1 MAAQP
6 RPIHI
11 EQANYLEGG
20 GIVGWLTTID
30 HKRIAILYGMS
41 ALVFMM
47 VGGIEAM
54 FIRAQLIVPNNTLLS
69 PTVYNEIF
77 TMHGL
82 TMIFLVLMPL
92 ETGFFGN
99 FLIPLQIGARDVA
112 FPRLNALSY
121 WVFILGAIT
130 LNLGWVFG
138 SAPDAG
144 WFGYANLTSRYYSPG
159 PNIDFFDIGLLIL
172 GVSSVMGDR
181 KSTRLN
187 SSHITISYAVF
198 CLKKKKKQ

>member
-99 FLIPLQIGARDVA
+99 FLTHPNSGFLGNSIGA
-112 FPRLNALSY
+112 P
-121 WVFILGAIT
+121 
-130 LNLGWVFG
+130 
-138 SAPDAG
+138 
-144 WFGYANLTSRYYSPG
+144 
-159 PNIDFFDIGLLIL
+159 
-172 GVSSVMGDR
+172 
-181 KSTRLN
+181 
-187 SSHITISYAVF
+187 
-198 CLKKKKKQ
+198 